1 MQGLLGGIGAA
12 VAAAK
17 VMALDEDGIT
27 TAIGLAANQASGGS
41 ATDQGITDKTH
52 GQLRTA
58 YPDAAAERIFAQSWA
73 IEECPRVDAFC
84 KELAAVAWTLLT
96 PRRAASPVRPP
107 ARRT

>member
-41 ATDQGITDKTH
+41 ATDEDITDKTR

-58 YPDAAAERIFAQSWA
+58 YPDAAAKRIFAQNWA

-84 KELAAVAWTLLT
+84 KDLAAGA
-96 PRRAASPVRPP
+96 
-107 ARRT
+107 